1 VGNVW
6 SNLTHKDNQL
16 NNNNNFIQNSMLGYY
31 ATGHVPELSNGVAWD
46 VVK

>member
-1 VGNVW
+1 L
-6 SNLTHKDNQL
+6 SNLTHKDNEL
-16 NNNNNFIQNSMLGYY
+16 NNNNNNNFIQNSKFGYY